1 MYNMYKL
8 ILVFIAYIYIM
19 YKSYNKIKENQ
30 IEMIRFKD
38 TITRFTF
45 LQLAFGLYD
54 FFIGKFELE
63 GLIFRI
69 LFSHIGVAS
78 YSLIKEYIDKVSYT
92 KSYTF

>member
-8 ILVFIAYIYIM
+8 ILVFIVYIIIM
-19 YKSYNKIKENQ
+19 YKSYSKIKENQ

-45 LQLAFGLYD
+45 LQLAFGVYD
-54 FFIGKFELE
+54 YLIGKFELE

-78 YSLIKEYIDKVSYT
+78 YSLIKEYIDKASY
-92 KSYTF
+92 SYS

>member
-1 MYNMYKL
+1 MYKL
-8 ILVFIAYIYIM
+8 ILVFLIYLVIM
-19 YKSYNKIKENQ
+19 YFGYKKIKENQ

-45 LQLAFGLYD
+45 LQLAFGYYD
-54 FFIGKFELE
+54 YLVGKFDLE

-78 YSLIKEYIDKVSYT
+78 YSLIKEYIDKVSY
-92 KSYTF
+92 S

>member
-1 MYNMYKL
+1 MYKL
-8 ILVFIAYIYIM
+8 LLVFLIYIIVM
-19 YKSYNKIKENQ
+19 YLGYNKIKNSE

-54 FFIGKFELE
+54 YLVGKFDLE

-78 YSLIKEYIDKVSYT
+78 YSLLKEYIDTVPY
-92 KSYTF
+92 Y

>member
-1 MYNMYKL
+1 MYQG
-8 ILVFIAYIYIM
+8 
-19 YKSYNKIKENQ
+19 YNKIKKSE

-54 FFIGKFELE
+54 YLIGKFDLE

-78 YSLIKEYIDKVSYT
+78 YSLVKEYIDTAPY
-92 KSYTF
+92 Y

>member
-1 MYNMYKL
+1 MYL
-8 ILVFIAYIYIM
+8 G
-19 YKSYNKIKENQ
+19 YNKIKENQ

-45 LQLAFGLYD
+45 LQLAFALYD
-54 FFIGKFELE
+54 LLVGKFDLE

-78 YSLIKEYIDKVSYT
+78 YSLIKEYIDKVSY
-92 KSYTF
+92 S

>member
-1 MYNMYKL
+1 MYKL
-8 ILVFIAYIYIM
+8 LLVFIIYIIVM
-19 YKSYNKIKENQ
+19 YQGYNKIKNSE

-45 LQLAFGLYD
+45 LQLAFGIYD
-54 FFIGKFELE
+54 YLVGKFDLE

-78 YSLIKEYIDKVSYT
+78 YSLVKEYIDTAPY
-92 KSYTF
+92 Y

>member
-1 MYNMYKL
+1 MYL
-8 ILVFIAYIYIM
+8 G
-19 YKSYNKIKENQ
+19 YNKIKNSE

-54 FFIGKFELE
+54 YLVGKFDLE

-78 YSLIKEYIDKVSYT
+78 YSLVKEYIDTVSY
-92 KSYTF
+92 Y

>member
-1 MYNMYKL
+1 MYQG
-8 ILVFIAYIYIM
+8 
-19 YKSYNKIKENQ
+19 YNKIKNSE

-45 LQLAFGLYD
+45 LQLAFGIYD
-54 FFIGKFELE
+54 YLVGKFDLE

-78 YSLIKEYIDKVSYT
+78 YSLVKEYIDTAPY
-92 KSYTF
+92 Y

>member
-1 MYNMYKL
+1 MYKL
-8 ILVFIAYIYIM
+8 LFVFLIYIIVM
-19 YKSYNKIKENQ
+19 YLGYNKIKNSE

-54 FFIGKFELE
+54 YLVGKFDLE

-78 YSLIKEYIDKVSYT
+78 YSLVKEYIDTVSY
-92 KSYTF
+92 Y